1 MGWLS
6 DITGGDLAAGF
17 FTPEGLQERALFF
30 APLAAGAAMGPAGYA
45 GATAALAAGATTG
58 AGIAALQG
66 GDVMTGA
73 LTGGLSGMTGGSLS
87 AAFAPGASFGGAE
100 ALSTAGSGGSAA
112 VTEGVSAAGQ
122 GTMAGFNPGNTG
134 LQAYGG
140 SVAPSSQFASN
151 NLLNAGAGTTAP
163 SLSLTRPPDTS
174 FSAGLGRYGGGDA
187 VYGGGI
193 KNQALGGARLASTGL
208 AAMGASAGLNQE
220 PVEYETPDKYKYDP
234 TRRLDLNR
242 DTGIDA
248 ALKKDSG
255 LRLIASGGYIGNNY
269 AGGGY
274 LEGGGVGDGMSDD
287 IPANIDGEQEAALSE
302 GEFVIPADVVSHIGN
317 GSSNAGARR
326 LYDMMATIREARTG
340 NSKQGI
346 EIEAE
351 EYMPY
356 NMVESQSQRF

>member
-100 ALSTAGSGGSAA
+100 ALSTAGSGGSAVPGLA
-112 VTEGVSAAGQ
+112 AGSAAEATAINYGAEGLRAQ
-122 GTMAGFNPGNTG
+122 NTMLGMDNLANLSGGTPN
-134 LQAYGG
+134 
-140 SVAPSSQFASN
+140 FATPN
-151 NLLNAGAGTTAP
+151 
-163 SLSLTRPPDTS
+163 TS

-187 VYGGGI
+187 ISGGGI
-193 KNQALGGARLASTGL
+193 KNQVLGGARLASTGL

-302 GEFVIPADVVSHIGN
+302 GEFVIPADVVSHLGN
-317 GSSNAGARR
+317 GSSSAGARR